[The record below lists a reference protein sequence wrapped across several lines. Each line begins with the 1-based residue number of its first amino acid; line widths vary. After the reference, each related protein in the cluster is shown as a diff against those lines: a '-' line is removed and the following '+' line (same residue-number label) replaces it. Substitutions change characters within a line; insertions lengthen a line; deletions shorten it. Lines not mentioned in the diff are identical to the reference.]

1 MKDLNRL
8 FVQVG
13 ASTRAAPDPNRQF
26 DQLEATSLFCAKCRQ
41 AVPVRKKLLL
51 ALPDGDKYDYL
62 CVYCGNSA
70 GTKTERS
77 ETSDQLIV
85 R

>member
-1 MKDLNRL
+1 MKNLDNI
-8 FVQVG
+8 FVKLDS
-13 ASTRAAPDPNRQF
+13 STRGATRSNRQF
-26 DQLEATSLFCAKCRQ
+26 DQFEATTLFCSHCKQ

-62 CVYCGNSA
+62 CVHCGNSA
-70 GTKTERS
+70 GTKTERG
-77 ETSDQLIV
+77 ETPVPVLL

>member
-1 MKDLNRL
+1 MKDLNKL
-8 FVQVG
+8 FVKVDS
-13 ASTRAAPDPNRQF
+13 STRNAPHPNRQF
-26 DQLEATSLFCAKCRQ
+26 DQLEAATLFCARCKQ

-62 CVYCGNSA
+62 CVHCGNSA
-70 GTKTERS
+70 GTKTERN
-77 ETSDQLIV
+77 EIPDQVIL

>member
-1 MKDLNRL
+1 VKDLNKL
-8 FVQVG
+8 FVRL
-13 ASTRAAPDPNRQF
+13 ASSARSAPDPNRQF
-26 DQLEATSLFCAKCRQ
+26 DQLEATTLFCANCKE

-70 GTKTERS
+70 GTKIERS
-77 ETSDQLIV
+77 EIPDQVIL

>member
-1 MKDLNRL
+1 MEKYVHSAVTPQRPRKN
-8 FVQVG
+8 
-13 ASTRAAPDPNRQF
+13 PNRQF
-26 DQLEATSLFCAKCRQ
+26 DQFEASMLFCGHCQK

-62 CVYCGNSA
+62 CVYCGNSV
-70 GTKTERS
+70 GTKMEES
-77 ETSDQLIV
+77 EEPTLLI